1 MANALIITESA
12 AEAFHTHQILTELF
26 SEVKACNRL
35 AVAKELFV
43 LFKPDLVVVSDL
55 PSDGADAASV
65 MHQVSGAGAGVLLCA
80 GLGAVIGPDPIRSVR
95 IVPPLTV
102 SGVFAALEKLD
113 LARIVNQTFLPLSA
127 RSPAN
132 D

>member
-1 MANALIITESA
+1 MANALIITENAS
-12 AEAFHTHQILTELF
+12 EAFHSHQILTELF
-26 SEVKACNRL
+26 SEVKVCNRL
-35 AVAKELFV
+35 AIAKELLVSFQ
-43 LFKPDLVVVSDL
+43 PDLVVVSDL
-55 PSDGADAASV
+55 PSDFADAASV
-65 MHQVSGAGAGVLLCA
+65 LHQISGDAASVLLCA
-80 GLGAVIGPDPIRSVR
+80 GLSAVVGLDPIRSVR

-113 LARIVNQTFLPLSA
+113 LARIVSQTSLPLST

>member
-12 AEAFHTHQILTELF
+12 SEAFHSHQILTELF
-26 SEVKACNRL
+26 SEVKVCNRL
-35 AVAKELFV
+35 ANAKKLFV
-43 LFKPDLVVVSDL
+43 SFQPDLVVVSDL
-55 PSDGADAASV
+55 PSDFADAASV
-65 MHQVSGAGAGVLLCA
+65 LHQISGDAASVLLCA
-80 GLGAVIGPDPIRSVR
+80 GLSAVVGPDPIRSVR

-102 SGVFAALEKLD
+102 SGVFAALERLD
-113 LARIVNQTFLPLSA
+113 LARIVSQTSLPLST